1 MWIVLNDAYLS
12 IVKPREEKGD
22 NLLVRARIKGDI
34 ERVFPDAVVTKLP
47 NRDYDFRATVPAV
60 EVARALVDRVFNLD
74 YPNFKGSVAEHER
87 HEAYYGIWRVMWNLQ
102 GKLRGRNCI
111 EFEQAT
117 TKPHG
122 KAFDFEG

>member
-1 MWIVLNDAYLS
+1 MWICLNDAYLS

-47 NRDYDFRATVPAV
+47 NRDYDFRATVPAA

-102 GKLRGRNCI
+102 NKLRGRSCI
-111 EFEQAT
+111 EFEDSIR
-117 TKPHG
+117 KHHG